1 MITVHR
7 LLAYLW
13 KKRYCSGAQHF
24 QISLMTNSKK
34 NMHTTFDTATVW
46 RVNVLATLHTG
57 TIIYILNW
65 SCKVLKFSF
74 LSCIKIIQGNP
85 PSTGD
90 HHGCPFRHFSH
101 ENLATRL
108 YRDKF
113 SAAQVNEILDLVRN
127 RHYQIACTK
136 YYEFTHPQQ
145 TDKIDAIEHPNQYF
159 EASKSASAA
168 NDAETNGD
176 AMEVDR

>member
-1 MITVHR
+1 M
-7 LLAYLW
+7 
-13 KKRYCSGAQHF
+13 
-24 QISLMTNSKK
+24 
-34 NMHTTFDTATVW
+34 
-46 RVNVLATLHTG
+46 LATLHTG

-65 SCKVLKFSF
+65 SCKVLKISF
-74 LSCIKIIQGNP
+74 LSCMKIIQGNP